1 MKKLTQILIVSIL
14 FIITSSLYGQEPSE
28 SNYVKDLTIQYIE
41 SIQGDLIELSDSI
54 WSFAEI
60 GLEEYN
66 SSKCLADYAEINGFT
81 VERDISGMPTAF
93 IASYGTGTPIIG
105 IFSEYDALPG
115 LSQKV
120 LPQREALIEDAPGH
134 GCGHNLIGTGGLGA
148 AMAIKNL
155 MEKGLVQGT
164 IRLYGAPAEENQGG
178 KQYMARDGQ
187 FNDLDVCLDWH
198 PSDRIKSITKDTQG
212 VLNFTFK
219 FKGQASHAGGAPW
232 DGKSALDGVESFLDG
247 INLLREHIKPTVR
260 IHYVI
265 TRGGEVPNVV
275 PENAEVWLWVRD
287 IDMENL
293 LKMGERVKE
302 IAKGAA
308 LIAGVEHEVVL
319 NGGLYN
325 SLKNKKG
332 AEVLQSN
339 IDLLGPIEYTK
350 EETEFAYKIQDA
362 FGVAKT
368 GMSAKIL
375 SMTEALND
383 PLTFASDVGDVSWN
397 LPEISLATITVPQNI
412 PMHTW
417 GVVACGGM
425 SIGHKGM
432 IYSSK
437 ALALTTID
445 LYMNPDLIL
454 NIRKEFVERKGS
466 HIYKA
471 MIPDGPPPLPNKN

>member
-1 MKKLTQILIVSIL
+1 MKLTSPILKISFLLLI
-14 FIITSSLYGQEPSE
+14 SSHLYGQEHDE
-28 SNYVKDLTIQYIE
+28 SMDSKELAIQFID
-41 SIQGDLIELSDSI
+41 SIQEDLIRLSDSV
-54 WSFAEI
+54 WSFAEV
-60 GLEEYN
+60 GLEEYK
-66 SSKCLADYAEINGFT
+66 SARSLADYAEENGFE
-81 VERDISGMPTAF
+81 VERGTSGMPTAF
-93 IASYGTGTPIIG
+93 IATYGTGTPIIG

-155 MEKGLVQGT
+155 MEQGLLQGT

-187 FNDLDVCLDWH
+187 FDDLDVCLDWH
-198 PSDRIKSITKDTQG
+198 PSDRIKSIDKNTQG
-212 VLNFTFK
+212 ILNFTFK

-232 DGKSALDGVESFLDG
+232 DGKSALDGVESFLNG
-247 INLLREHIKPTVR
+247 INLLREHIRPTVR

-302 IAKGAA
+302 IAQGAA

-339 IDLLGPIEYTK
+339 IALLGPIEYTK

-368 GMSAKIL
+368 GMSAKFL

-397 LPEISLATITVPQNI
+397 VPEISLKTITVPQNI
-412 PMHTW
+412 SMHTW

-437 ALALTTID
+437 ALALTMID

-454 NIRKEFVERKGS
+454 NIRREFVERKGS
-466 HIYKA
+466 HIYKG
-471 MIPDGPPPLPNKN
+471 MIPDGPPPIPEMK